1 MYNVTL
7 TNGERF
13 IGMIRESTKNYIEFE
28 INDFMY
34 DQRVYKTIL
43 RRDILVMRKI

>member
-13 IGMIRESTKNYIEFE
+13 IGVIKESTKNYIEFE
-28 INDFMY
+28 VSDFMY
-34 DQRVYKTIL
+34 DERVYKTIL
-43 RRDILVMRKI
+43 RRDILVIRKI